1 MKKNLKK
8 LTAAF
13 LIPGALVLTLAGCAG
28 ISGNSTQ
35 ETTAETEA
43 VTETS
48 TVAEK
53 ESSSGSDTNT
63 STAGVPDG
71 FSERDFDTSYA
82 DAIPVTLA
90 TGATSTDAEGVSVDG
105 NTVTFTKAG
114 SYILSGELEGGQ
126 IVIDL
131 PGESDKIQI
140 VLNGVNITNSS
151 SAGIY
156 VKNADK
162 VFVTTASGSENSI
175 ATTGDFVQTDENN
188 VDGAIYSK
196 DDLVFNGEGTLKVS
210 CAAGHGIVSK
220 NDLKITGGTYEI
232 SSASK
237 ALQGKDMV
245 GIAGGTLSL
254 NAGTDGIDSVDV
266 RIFDGDISI
275 TAGDEGINND
285 VSDENTN
292 PTVTLAG
299 GKVKIES
306 TDDAIQSTGQV
317 MISGADIDIVSG
329 GGSTNAAEHYD
340 DMMFGQMG
348 GWQGMGQQGP
358 QFGGEQSSTG
368 EINYDT
374 DDDTSANDGTK
385 NKGIKAAGITVDS
398 GNINIDSQDDAIH
411 ADGEILINGGTFTIK
426 AGDDGIHADEKVII
440 SGGTFNI
447 DAWEGIEATVV
458 QINDG
463 DITINASDD
472 GINSTQKVSGLSSEL
487 EINGGNLVINM
498 AQGDTDALDSNGTI
512 YITGGNVELNAQSPF
527 DYDGGGS
534 ITGGTVY
541 VNGTQVT
548 ELYNQMMGGG
558 MQGGMQGSM
567 QGGPGM
573 RGGMQGGQV

>member
-1 MKKNLKK
+1 MNNNLKK

-28 ISGNSTQ
+28 ISGSSTQ
-35 ETTAETEA
+35 ETTAETKA

-131 PGESDKIQI
+131 PGESDKLQI

-254 NAGTDGIDSVDV
+254 TAGTDGIDSVDV

-275 TAGDEGINND
+275 TVGDEGINND
-285 VSDENTN
+285 VSDENTQ

-299 GKVKIES
+299 GKVKLES
-306 TDDAIQSTGQV
+306 ADDAIQSTGQV

-348 GWQGMGQQGP
+348 GWKGMGQQGP

-385 NKGIKAAGITVDS
+385 KKGIKAAGITVDS

-558 MQGGMQGSM
+558 MQGGMQG
-567 QGGPGM
+567 G
-573 RGGMQGGQV
+573 RGMQGGMMSGGQV